1 MKCLLCEKY
10 RQRATQ
16 RCLCVWLR
24 GSYRG
29 RKDSLWYFS
38 TYMYVTAS
46 DHGVLLKLSVMVES
60 NRAAQE
66 KTNTNEEREGATH
79 NGNEKQNQE
88 RDKRKR
94 DSVFTSY
101 LLTSPLI
108 LLLLLFFTHLPRGS
122 YDPSLSLQYYYMYVC
137 VAPCDP

>member
-29 RKDSLWYFS
+29 RKDSLSYFS

-60 NRAAQE
+60 NRATQE
-66 KTNTNEEREGATH
+66 KEQHTNEEREGATH
-79 NGNEKQNQE
+79 KGNEKQNQE
-88 RDKRKR
+88 RDKRKK

-108 LLLLLFFTHLPRGS
+108 LLLLFFTHLPRGS
-122 YDPSLSLQYYYMYVC
+122 YDPSLSL
-137 VAPCDP
+137 PCCRPL